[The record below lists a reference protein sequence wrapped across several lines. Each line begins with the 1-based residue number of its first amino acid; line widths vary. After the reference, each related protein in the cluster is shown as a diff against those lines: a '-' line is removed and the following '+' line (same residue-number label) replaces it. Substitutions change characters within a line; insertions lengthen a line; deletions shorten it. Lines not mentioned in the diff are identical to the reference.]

1 MNEGFSYFLS
11 FLAAAIP
18 AARQFG
24 AFGVAAVTSVAVV
37 LGHGILLNIYYKRKI
52 HLDIPLFWTEI
63 ARMSVAPLIITVGAF
78 ILLKYVSVD
87 SVLSFLCVAVV
98 FSLIYFPCIYRFSM
112 NQYERDLFIKPIRK
126 IVRL

>member
-1 MNEGFSYFLS
+1 M
-11 FLAAAIP
+11 
-18 AARQFG
+18 
-24 AFGVAAVTSVAVV
+24 